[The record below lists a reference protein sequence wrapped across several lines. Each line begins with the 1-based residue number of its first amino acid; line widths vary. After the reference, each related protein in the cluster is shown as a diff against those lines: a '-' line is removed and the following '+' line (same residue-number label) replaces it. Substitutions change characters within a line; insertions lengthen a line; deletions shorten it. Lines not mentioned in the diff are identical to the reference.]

1 MLICT
6 LRPQFYI
13 DFMKEDPYD
22 LPLPDEVKMCHDFNC
37 KIRVSAKAEQQ
48 IPAAKLDECS
58 YTDQKGLTY

>member
-22 LPLPDEVKMCHDFNC
+22 LPQPDEVKMCHDFNC
-37 KIRVSAKAEQQ
+37 KIQVSAKVQ
-48 IPAAKLDECS
+48 
-58 YTDQKGLTY
+58 